1 MSLAA
6 TLSATVALGCFTAVV
21 LTAGVIQASTRKVMY
36 VQLQDRLELTLQQ
49 VRSGAPL
56 TTNDVQYT
64 TWQVPLP
71 QQGDLILQPPL
82 GMNALPK
89 WRLTAGQVNRL
100 KSGQAIF
107 AMQGPSTD
115 VQRVLIVPSRG
126 NRLEATYASLTQIDR
141 HLSILRNAQI
151 LALIAVTFF
160 TVTLAY
166 LILQTQLRPL
176 RMIVDQLRTLDPRA
190 PGPPAELPDS
200 TGELHDLVVAY
211 NSMARR
217 TRAIIET
224 QDNFVRDAGHEL
236 RTPLTSMIGH
246 AGFLLRRT
254 ELTDQQRESLTVI
267 RDEGERFSR
276 LLTDL
281 LALSRNHSTA
291 PRADIDLSDLAGRV
305 VRNLSSTSLSRVQ
318 ANVQTPGEPVTVLAS
333 SDQLTQVLSN
343 LLNNATQA
351 HATTVTVGV
360 QRTAT
365 HGMVTVTDN
374 GSGISQ
380 ENIDRIF
387 ERFYRTNDSRDR
399 NAGGNGLG
407 LSIARNILHAHGG
420 EITVTSRLGSGT
432 QFTLTLPL
440 SA

>member
-21 LTAGVIQASTRKVMY
+21 LTAGVIQASTRKVLY
-36 VQLQDRLELTLQQ
+36 VELQTRLELSLQQ

-56 TTNDVQYT
+56 TTSDVRYT

-71 QQGDLILQPPL
+71 EQGDLILQPPV
-82 GMNALPK
+82 GMNAMPK
-89 WRLTAGQVNRL
+89 WRLTPSQVTRL
-100 KSGQAIF
+100 KNGQAIF
-107 AMQGPSTD
+107 ATQGPD
-115 VQRVLIVPSRG
+115 LNVQRVLIVPSRG
-126 NRLEATYASLTQIDR
+126 NRLEATYANLTQIDR
-141 HLSILRNAQI
+141 HLSVLRNAQI

-176 RMIVDQLRTLDPRA
+176 RMIIDHLRTLDPRA
-190 PGPPAELPDS
+190 PGPPAELPDA

-217 TRAIIET
+217 TRAVVET

-291 PRADIDLSDLAGRV
+291 PRADIDLRDLAGRV

-318 ANVQTPGEPVTVLAS
+318 AQVHTPDEPVTVLAS

-365 HGMVTVTDN
+365 HATVTVTDN

-380 ENIDRIF
+380 ENLDRIF

-420 EITVTSRLGSGT
+420 EITVDSRLGSGT

>member
-21 LTAGVIQASTRKVMY
+21 LTAGVIQASTRKVLY
-36 VQLQDRLELTLQQ
+36 VELQTRLELSLQQ

-56 TTNDVQYT
+56 TTSDVRYT

-71 QQGDLILQPPL
+71 EQGDLILQPPV
-82 GMNALPK
+82 GMNAMPK
-89 WRLTAGQVNRL
+89 WRLTPSQVTRL
-100 KSGQAIF
+100 KNGQAIF
-107 AMQGPSTD
+107 ATQGPD
-115 VQRVLIVPSRG
+115 LNVQRVLIVPSRG
-126 NRLEATYASLTQIDR
+126 NRLEATYANLTQIDR
-141 HLSILRNAQI
+141 HLSVLRNAQI

-176 RMIVDQLRTLDPRA
+176 RMIIDHLRTLDPRA
-190 PGPPAELPDS
+190 PGPPAELPDA

-217 TRAIIET
+217 TRAVVET

-291 PRADIDLSDLAGRV
+291 PRADIDLRDLAGRV

-318 ANVQTPGEPVTVLAS
+318 AQVHTPDEPVTVLAS

-365 HGMVTVTDN
+365 HATVTVTDN
-374 GSGISQ
+374 GSGIRQ
-380 ENIDRIF
+380 ENLDRIF

-420 EITVTSRLGSGT
+420 EITVDSRLGSGT